1 MADKLDPKELL
12 WRQYQLQIDLY
23 KFYFELTV
31 KFTAFYFAVTGA
43 ILSFYFSKID
53 VGLIRFSLDFPIL
66 MSVGF
71 GGIYLFGARLLGVT
85 RQDIFDLRDKLD
97 LDVAPDAAVLTV
109 FLLVNAILMI
119 IVALVLAYL
128 FFTNPPAEPAG

>member
-85 RQDIFDLRDKLD
+85 RQDIFDLRDTLD